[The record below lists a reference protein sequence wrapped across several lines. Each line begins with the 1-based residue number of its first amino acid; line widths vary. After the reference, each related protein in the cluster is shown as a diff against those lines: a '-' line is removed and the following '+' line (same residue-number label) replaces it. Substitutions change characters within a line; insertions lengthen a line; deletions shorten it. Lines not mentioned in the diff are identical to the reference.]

1 MENKNVGYLI
11 LGISVLIIAIVF
23 IFNNAMKTIVK
34 EGCPAVHQGLVCPA
48 YTTIAQQTYL
58 ALAIVGIIV
67 IIGLVLIFSPQKEK
81 IIIRKIK
88 ENNHKKEIDLSDLK
102 LEEKSLLKII
112 QGQKAMFQADLI
124 EKSSLGKVKISRILD
139 KFENRGLIERKRR
152 GLNNLIVLK
161 D

>member
-11 LGISVLIIAIVF
+11 LGISLLIIVIIF

-34 EGCPAVHQGLVCPA
+34 EGCPAVHLGLSCPA
-48 YTTIAQQTYL
+48 YTTITQQTYL

-88 ENNHKKEIDLSDLK
+88 ENNHKKENHIDLKDLK
-102 LEEKSLLKII
+102 SEEKTILK
-112 QGQKAMFQADLI
+112 LI
-124 EKSSLGKVKISRILD
+124 
-139 KFENRGLIERKRR
+139 
-152 GLNNLIVLK
+152 
-161 D
+161 